1 MLTLPLRYIPKTALL
16 LINGESLG
24 EVYKM
29 KNAESLAIDYFQ
41 RFYLW
46 SHKGS
51 NLGPPD
57 YESGALTN

>member
-29 KNAESLAIDYFQ
+29 KNAESLAIAYFQ
-41 RFYLW
+41 RF
-46 SHKGS
+46 
-51 NLGPPD
+51 
-57 YESGALTN
+57 